1 VKLDITFPSLACSVV
16 SLDAVD
22 ISGEQHRDVR
32 HNIFK
37 KRLDPS
43 GKVIEAPKAD
53 TINSPKVFFVHLY
66 CNSWFRRNWEDLVA
80 ACCRY
85 FL

>member
-1 VKLDITFPSLACSVV
+1 MTITLIHVIEAFVYAIKIENVSECFFVK
-16 SLDAVD
+16 
-22 ISGEQHRDVR
+22 QR

-53 TINSPKVFFVHLY
+53 TINSPKVFFVHLS
-66 CNSWFRRNWEDLVA
+66 CNSWFCRIWEDLVA